1 MAVSTLDNAA
11 DNAQVYTL
19 ADVDALIFAKNECT
33 RLGLPDQKERVD
45 EIIMRKYGCQD
56 LAALRATLA
65 LESIGKLSSLM
76 KHASC
81 CRDNAIERKSQFG
94 ISSRHFQNA
103 VELLSRAESDLT
115 GWVRGAVPKD
125 ARCWGSAGSKKFV
138 FASGPEYD
146 NHQAPVLAFA
156 VAVCE
161 GLGFHSVAGD
171 AADQFHMAVMTAEE
185 MQVATK
191 GWRIAWKGKV
201 CTGIELTAKHSK
213 GDAIALVT
221 IDGGPECQ
229 WEVNELKSKII
240 PSFSHVKLELMEF
253 HTWRDFACFFMSLPE
268 NEFAKANALPDA
280 PELGRRVYIRRS
292 TELKKYGFTDGCP
305 GCTAA
310 RDSRGAKAH
319 SEACRERIVKAME
332 ADAEGQKR
340 LGLLDRAGAVTAA
353 TGSRGGTPTGRTA
366 PAARKAC

>member
-1 MAVSTLDNAA
+1 MLAHLLAHICRRRRRDGASYVQANVSATEAFSLAVSTLDNAA

-81 CRDNAIERKSQFG
+81 CRDNAIEGKSQFG

-171 AADQFHMAVMTAEE
+171 AADQFHMAVMTAEGSVRG
-185 MQVATK
+185 MLAQVADVSK
-191 GWRIAWKGKV
+191 PLQAVRSLVRAGHLVVFGDGEHGDDNCIYNKA
-201 CTGIELTAKHSK
+201 TGEQTA
-213 GDAIALVT
+213 VT
-221 IDGGPECQ
+221 DDGINYLMGM
-229 WEVNELKSKII
+229 WII
-240 PSFSHVKLELMEF
+240 P
-253 HTWRDFACFFMSLPE
+253 P
-268 NEFAKANALPDA
+268 
-280 PELGRRVYIRRS
+280 
-292 TELKKYGFTDGCP
+292 
-305 GCTAA
+305 
-310 RDSRGAKAH
+310 
-319 SEACRERIVKAME
+319 SEAS
-332 ADAEGQKR
+332 Q
-340 LGLLDRAGAVTAA
+340 
-353 TGSRGGTPTGRTA
+353 PFGRQ
-366 PAARKAC
+366 